1 MSRSSHHAR
10 AQALS
15 PVADDGAR
23 DEAVVSAVR
32 WLRCAYRLGAVVDGL
47 ATVGMLFPRRLW
59 TAGFRAPFDR
69 SRPEFAYGMRA
80 AAPLMAGWTVLLVWA
95 DRRPLERR
103 DVVAM
108 TALPV
113 VAGLMAGDAAA
124 VRAGHVRAKS
134 ILPTRVLQ
142 SALMALFA
150 VSYARSLA
158 ATRGEPRSGPSR
170 PNGPALLRLGTN
182 RQVPLPELEPAT
194 GRTAPAI

>member
-1 MSRSSHHAR
+1 MSAR
-10 AQALS
+10 R
-15 PVADDGAR
+15 VVEDVHGGTR

-32 WLRCAYRLGAVVDGL
+32 WLHCAYRLGAVVDGL

-103 DVVAM
+103 DVAAM
-108 TALPV
+108 TAVPV

-124 VRAGHVRAKS
+124 VRAGQVRANS

-142 SALMALFA
+142 SALLVLFA

-158 ATRGEPRSGPSR
+158 ATRGEPRSGPGQAES
-170 PNGPALLRLGTN
+170 PNFLR
-182 RQVPLPELEPAT
+182 
-194 GRTAPAI
+194 

>member
-1 MSRSSHHAR
+1 MSAR
-10 AQALS
+10 R
-15 PVADDGAR
+15 VGEDVHGGTR
-23 DEAVVSAVR
+23 DEAVMSAVR

-108 TALPV
+108 TAVPV

-124 VRAGHVRAKS
+124 VRAGQVRANS
-134 ILPTRVLQ
+134 ILPARVLQ
-142 SALMALFA
+142 SALLVLFA

-158 ATRGEPRSGPSR
+158 ATRGEPRSGPGR
-170 PNGPALLRLGTN
+170 PKALTFLR
-182 RQVPLPELEPAT
+182 
-194 GRTAPAI
+194 

>member
-1 MSRSSHHAR
+1 MSRSSHYAR

-15 PVADDGAR
+15 PGAGSGGTP
-23 DEAVVSAVR
+23 DEAVMSAVR

-47 ATVGMLFPRRLW
+47 ATVGMFFPRRLW

-158 ATRGEPRSGPSR
+158 ATRGEPRSGPGR
-170 PNGPALLRLGTN
+170 PNGPALLR
-182 RQVPLPELEPAT
+182 
-194 GRTAPAI
+194 

>member
-1 MSRSSHHAR
+1 M
-10 AQALS
+10 
-15 PVADDGAR
+15 
-23 DEAVVSAVR
+23 SAVR

-108 TALPV
+108 TAVPV
-113 VAGLMAGDAAA
+113 VGLMARDAAA
-124 VRAGHVRAKS
+124 VRARQVRAKS
-134 ILPTRVLQ
+134 ILPARVLQ
-142 SALMALFA
+142 SALLVLFA

-158 ATRGEPRSGPSR
+158 ATRGEPRSGSGQAESPNFPSLR
-170 PNGPALLRLGTN
+170 NGSAGS
-182 RQVPLPELEPAT
+182 AS
-194 GRTAPAI
+194 